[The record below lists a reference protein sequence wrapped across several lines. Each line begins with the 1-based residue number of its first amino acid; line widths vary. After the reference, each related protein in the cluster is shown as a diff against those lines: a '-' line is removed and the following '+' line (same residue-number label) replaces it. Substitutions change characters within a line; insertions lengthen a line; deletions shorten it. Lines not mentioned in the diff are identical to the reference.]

1 MARLYADEKFP
12 LPIVEFL
19 RLAGHD
25 VLTVA
30 EAGKA
35 GFGIPDEEV
44 LAFAINQERAILTRN
59 CDDFRR
65 LHRVQPNHCAII
77 ICKEDLNTERQAQ
90 RIAEAITREENLR
103 GQLIRITRTP
113 QPENP
118 I

>member
-1 MARLYADEKFP
+1 MARLYADENFP

-35 GFGIPDEEV
+35 GLGIPDEDV
-44 LAFAINQERAILTRN
+44 LAFAVNEERVILTRN
-59 CDDFRR
+59 WDDFRR
-65 LHRVQPNHCAII
+65 MHRFHPNHCGII
-77 ICKEDLNTERQAQ
+77 ICKEDLNTERQAL
-90 RIAEAITREENLR
+90 RIAEAIAREENLK

-113 QPENP
+113 PPENP
-118 I
+118 L